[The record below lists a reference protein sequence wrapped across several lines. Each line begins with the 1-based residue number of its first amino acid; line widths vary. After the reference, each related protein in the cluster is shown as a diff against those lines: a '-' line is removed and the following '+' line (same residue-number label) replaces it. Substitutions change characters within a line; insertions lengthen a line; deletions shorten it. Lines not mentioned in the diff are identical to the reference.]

1 METLKN
7 IDDSK
12 KMQAILDILIQR
24 IEQLEKEKYEEK

>member
-12 KMQAILDILIQR
+12 KMQAILDVLIQR